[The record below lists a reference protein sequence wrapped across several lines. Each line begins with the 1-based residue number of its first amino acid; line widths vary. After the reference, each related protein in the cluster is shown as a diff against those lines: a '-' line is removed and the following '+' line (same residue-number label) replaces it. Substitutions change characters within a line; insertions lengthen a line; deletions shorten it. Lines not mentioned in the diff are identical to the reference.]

1 MVSDQ
6 FSGTTE
12 ATWSQGLAV
21 RATIFVTRRA
31 FHLILKIKEG
41 LLTDRLDSDWSGLVL
56 TGIFQHTEHKDQS
69 DQDHDGHDR
78 ISVST
83 IEVKHL

>member
-1 MVSDQ
+1 MVSHQ
-6 FSGTTE
+6 LSGTTE

-21 RATIFVTRRA
+21 RATILVPRRTL
-31 FHLILKIKEG
+31 HLILKVKER

-56 TGIFQHTEHKDQS
+56 AGGLYCAEHKDQS
-69 DQDHDGHDR
+69 DQDENSRDG

-83 IEVKHL
+83 VKV